1 MPLPEGF
8 SEWENL
14 QDLVRLEHNKAVRA
28 YFKNQADDDIST
40 PKARLK
46 HSCLIKDDDTAAMT
60 QLRLWLFEVTCG
72 HAASLQ
78 TPIYGVPVQELQRQT
93 KFKPQVKLYFRERI
107 DNSVTDDR
115 YLFATGEITFRL
127 MNETSETINRTKAEA
142 LARSI
147 KNLFATPVFIWEKGW
162 YKTTYLDL
170 ERGYDLRL
178 LVRSKAE
185 GQRVIRQVLQI
196 QNHTYD
202 DNNFQF
208 IDHERTYPLNPGT
221 HRVYGRNIKKIIER
235 PRVDLR
241 FRHAQL
247 LIWGQAKA
255 INLVAL
261 ADARLRSV
269 IERVQSA

>member
-107 DNSVTDDR
+107 DGNVTDNR
-115 YLFATGEITFRL
+115 YAPASGEITFRL

-142 LARSI
+142 LARDI
-147 KNLFATPVFIWEKGW
+147 KNIFATPVFIWEKGW
-162 YKTTYLDL
+162 YKSTYLDL

-178 LVRSKAE
+178 MVRSKSEA
-185 GQRVIRQVLQI
+185 QRVIKQILQI
-196 QNHTYD
+196 QNHAYD
-202 DNNFQF
+202 DKRFQF
-208 IDHERTYPLNPGT
+208 IEHDRTYSLTPST
-221 HRVYGRNIKKIIER
+221 HRVYGRTVNKFVER

-241 FRHAQL
+241 FKYAQL
-247 LIWGQAKA
+247 LIWGQLKPV
-255 INLVAL
+255 NLVAM
-261 ADARLRSV
+261 ADARLSSV
-269 IERVQSA
+269 IQRVNAA